1 MSLDKKI
8 LGLIPARGGS
18 KGIPGKN
25 KKILGGHPLIA
36 YSIAAGLASEHIADL
51 VVSTDDAEIM
61 EIARNY
67 GAEVPFLRPSDL
79 ATDET
84 PTIDVVI
91 HALDTLAKQ
100 GKHYDAVCLL
110 QPTSPFRKEGFI
122 DKAIEKFLNSG
133 ADSMVSVLPVPHEYN
148 PHWLFFPE
156 EDKLAISTG
165 EKEII
170 KRRQDL
176 PTAYHRDGSVYLVKT
191 DVIKGST
198 SLFGSSISWIGS
210 DSSFYVNIDQEADWK
225 LAEEMIACIKNEL
238 DTPCVA

>member
-1 MSLDKKI
+1 LPDRKKI
-8 LGLIPARGGS
+8 LALIPARGGS

-36 YSIAAGLASEHIADL
+36 YSIAAGLASEHITDL
-51 VVSTDDAEIM
+51 VVSTDDKEIM
-61 EIARNY
+61 EIALQY
-67 GAEVPFLRPSDL
+67 GAEVPFQRPSEL

-100 GKHYDAVCLL
+100 GRHYDAICLL
-110 QPTSPFRKEGFI
+110 QPTSPFRQKGFI
-122 DKAIEKFLNSG
+122 DESIQNFLKSG
-133 ADSMVSVLPVPHEYN
+133 ADSLVSALPVPHEYN
-148 PHWLFFPE
+148 PHWVFFPE

-176 PTAYHRDGSVYLVKT
+176 PTAYHRDGSIYLVKT
-191 DVIKGST
+191 NVIEERN
-198 SLFGSSISWIGS
+198 SLFGFSISWIES
-210 DSSFYVNIDQEADWK
+210 DPCFYVNIDQDADWK
-225 LAEEMIACIKNEL
+225 LAKEMIASIKNEL